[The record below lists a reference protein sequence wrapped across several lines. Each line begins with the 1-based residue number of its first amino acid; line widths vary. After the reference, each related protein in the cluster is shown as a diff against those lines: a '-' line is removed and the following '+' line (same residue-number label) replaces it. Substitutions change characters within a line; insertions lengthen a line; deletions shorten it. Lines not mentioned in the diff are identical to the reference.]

1 MSVNPLGVE
10 LLPENDEGEEVC
22 VICQE
27 TLAGPPT
34 YTLPEC
40 GHKYHTHCIVTW
52 FRHRPSS
59 QEWHEGADGRC
70 PMCGNQ
76 GINNIGGQAM
86 QFRRSRYWRGSR
98 FHSEGEKA
106 RYKVIMREARKPD
119 APNDLTKLVKKHKM
133 AKESHAAAQANL
145 KALKDKIKT
154 ESVNYSETVT
164 KMRKLRGECWR
175 KARVVEGCQR
185 AITWFP
191 IVPIIIPTPID
202 IN

>member
-22 VICQE
+22 VICQD
-27 TLAGPPT
+27 TLVGPPT

-40 GHKYHTHCIVTW
+40 CHKFHTHCIVTW

-59 QEWHEGADGRC
+59 QDCDGPDGRC

-76 GINNIGGQAM
+76 GINNVGG
-86 QFRRSRYWRGSR
+86 RRRARPMRYWRGSR
-98 FHSEGEKA
+98 YHSEGEKA
-106 RYKVIMREARKPD
+106 RYKVIMREAKKPD
-119 APNDLTKLVKKHKM
+119 APRELTKLVKKHSM
-133 AKESHAAAQANL
+133 AKESHAAAQADL

-154 ESVNYSETVT
+154 EPVNYAETGA
-164 KMRKLRGECWR
+164 KIRKLRIACWR
-175 KARVVEGCQR
+175 KAQVVEGCQQ

>member
-22 VICQE
+22 VICQD
-27 TLAGPPT
+27 TLGKLPT
-34 YTLPEC
+34 YILPEC

-59 QEWHEGADGRC
+59 QDNNGPDGRC

-76 GINNIGGQAM
+76 GINHICNKRTRHWRGRVG
-86 QFRRSRYWRGSR
+86 RSR
-98 FHSEGEKA
+98 HSEAEKI
-106 RYKVIMREARKPD
+106 RYKVIMREAKKPD
-119 APNDLTKLVKKHKM
+119 APRDLIKLIKKHSM
-133 AKESHAAAQANL
+133 AKDSYAVTQASL
-145 KALKDKIKT
+145 KALRDKIKT
-154 ESVNYSETVT
+154 EPVNFAETGAQI
-164 KMRKLRGECWR
+164 RKLRGECWK
-175 KARVVEGCQR
+175 KARIVEGCEH
-185 AITWFP
+185 AILWFP

>member
-1 MSVNPLGVE
+1 MSVNPLGVD

-22 VICQE
+22 AICQD

-40 GHKYHTHCIVTW
+40 GHKFHTHCIVTW

-59 QEWHEGADGRC
+59 QEYDCPDGRC

-76 GINNIGGQAM
+76 GINNMGGGRPRA
-86 QFRRSRYWRGSR
+86 RRMRYWRGSR
-98 FHSEGEKA
+98 YHSEGEKA
-106 RYKVIMREARKPD
+106 RYRVIMREARKPD
-119 APNDLTKLVKKHKM
+119 APRDLTKLVKKHSM
-133 AKESHAAAQANL
+133 AKESHATAQADL

-154 ESVNYSETVT
+154 EPVNYVETGA
-164 KMRKLRGECWR
+164 KIRKLRSECWR
-175 KARVVEGCQR
+175 KARVVEGCQQ

-191 IVPIIIPTPID
+191 IVPIIIPTPVD

>member
-10 LLPENDEGEEVC
+10 LLPENDEGEELC
-22 VICQE
+22 VICQDV
-27 TLAGPPT
+27 LGVHPT

-59 QEWHEGADGRC
+59 QDYGNEDGRC

-76 GINNIGGQAM
+76 GINNIGGGQTRPRYNRR
-86 QFRRSRYWRGSR
+86 RRSRHLGSQ
-98 FHSEGEKA
+98 GEKV
-106 RYKVIMREARKPD
+106 RYKVIMREAKKPD
-119 APNDLTKLVKKHKM
+119 APRDLIKLTKKHSI
-133 AKESHAAAQANL
+133 AKDSYAVTEASL
-145 KALKDKIKT
+145 KALKERIKT
-154 ESVNYSETVT
+154 EPVNYAETAAQ
-164 KMRKLRGECWR
+164 MRKLNRELWR
-175 KARVVEGCQR
+175 KARVVEGCQQ

-191 IVPIIIPTPID
+191 IVPIIIPTPVD